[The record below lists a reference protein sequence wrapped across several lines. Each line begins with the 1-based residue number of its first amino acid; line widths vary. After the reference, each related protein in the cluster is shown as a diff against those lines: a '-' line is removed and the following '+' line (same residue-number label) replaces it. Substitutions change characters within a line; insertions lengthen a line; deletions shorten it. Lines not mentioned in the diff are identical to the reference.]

1 MKKIFLIVAI
11 AILFVFI
18 GCSDQKADATVTL
31 IWMDGSKTQISI
43 LKGDYTL
50 PSAKGSCEEY
60 NENDYVWS
68 FAGKGYKSG
77 EIINVLDDITI
88 VQKCTVGVKEPNT
101 APVTKGE
108 VEKKFLPGE
117 KVENTFKEV
126 DKDGNEKEVK
136 YTKDSKI
143 INIENASDFVAVM
156 TKINDFGNANYEINL
171 KNSIDLEGI
180 EWTPVVLNGYNANNL
195 NGCKV
200 VLNGN
205 GYSIYNMK
213 IESSD
218 KAGLFAGA
226 YSTVMLEINDLTID
240 RAYVKAYKSEANEGN
255 YVYAAGFVACTDSSN
270 SVKLN
275 NCILKDST
283 IESSNYAGGMMAW
296 NSGYNVLNNG
306 PVKTYVDFN
315 GCKVIGSTLTAGG
328 SVGGIIGHAGANEFT
343 YNTVDSCIV
352 ENTSVESTGT
362 SDNKAGAI
370 VGTAN
375 EGEMVIKNST
385 YNNGV
390 TVESNKTVITDRCY
404 GRTALNGIGK
414 LEIDGE
420 KITD

>member
-1 MKKIFLIVAI
+1 MKKIFLVVAI

-77 EIINVLDDITI
+77 ETINVLDDITI

-101 APVTKGE
+101 TPVTKEE

-126 DKDGNEKEVK
+126 DKEGKEKEVK

-180 EWTPVVLNGYNANNL
+180 EWTPVVLNGYNADNL

-213 IESSD
+213 IESTD
-218 KAGLFAGA
+218 KAGLFAGT
-226 YSTVMLEINDLTID
+226 YSTVMLEINDLMID
-240 RAYVKAYKSEANEGN
+240 GADINADKKVKDLAF
-255 YVYAAGFVACTDSSN
+255 AAGFVACTDSSN

-283 IESSNYAGGMMAW
+283 IESLKYAGGMMAW
-296 NSGYNVLNNG
+296 NSGYSDLNNG

-328 SVGGIIGHAGANEFT
+328 SVGGIIGHAGASSYT

-352 ENTSVESTGT
+352 ENTSIKSTGT

-375 EGEMVIKNST
+375 VGEMVIKNST

>member
-1 MKKIFLIVAI
+1 MKKIFLVVAI

-77 EIINVLDDITI
+77 ETINVLDDITI
-88 VQKCTVGVKEPNT
+88 VQKCTVGISAGGESTTIPTKE
-101 APVTKGE
+101 E

-126 DKDGNEKEVK
+126 DKEGKEKEVK

-180 EWTPVVLNGYNANNL
+180 EWTPVVLNDSGKL
-195 NGCKV
+195 KGCKV

-218 KAGLFAGA
+218 KAGLFAGT

-296 NSGYNVLNNG
+296 NSGYSTLNNG
-306 PVKTYVDFN
+306 PVKTYVDFK

-328 SVGGIIGHAGANEFT
+328 SVGGIIGHAGVDKFT
-343 YNTVDSCIV
+343 YNTVDSCVV
-352 ENTSVESTGT
+352 ENTSIKSTATKGI
-362 SDNKAGAI
+362 KAGAI

-375 EGEMVIKNST
+375 VGEMVIKNST

-404 GRTALNGIGK
+404 GRTALDGTGK

>member
-1 MKKIFLIVAI
+1 MKKIFLVVAI

-77 EIINVLDDITI
+77 ETINVLDDITI
-88 VQKCTVGVKEPNT
+88 VQKCTVGISAGGESTTIPAKE
-101 APVTKGE
+101 E

-126 DKDGNEKEVK
+126 DEKGNEKEVK

-180 EWTPVVLNGYNANNL
+180 EWTPVVLNGYNADNL

-213 IESSD
+213 IESTD
-218 KAGLFAGA
+218 KAGLFAGT
-226 YSTVMLEINDLTID
+226 YSTVMLEINDLMID
-240 RAYVKAYKSEANEGN
+240 GADINADKKVKDLAF
-255 YVYAAGFVACTDSSN
+255 AAGFVACTDSSN

-283 IESSNYAGGMMAW
+283 IESLKYAGGMMAW
-296 NSGYNVLNNG
+296 NSGYSDLNNG

-328 SVGGIIGHAGANEFT
+328 SVGGIIGHAGVDKFT
-343 YNTVDSCIV
+343 YNTVDSCVV
-352 ENTSVESTGT
+352 ENTSIKSTATKGI
-362 SDNKAGAI
+362 KAGAI

-375 EGEMVIKNST
+375 VGEMVIKNST